1 MFSEN
6 NSKSPTKLLGTR
18 KYIFSLP
25 TRYFGKTTS
34 IQPFFFSLS
43 LSHIFGSFWVP
54 SQEDAPTHSWHKKC
68 SNFEKMLKFPENI
81 PKSIRKRFGTAK
93 HLLNYPQ
100 VIFLKSFSL
109 DIRYSHLN
117 FWPHL
122 SENSKLQA
130 ENLPKVFWRSF
141 PTYFLATFSK
151 LRPK

>member
-1 MFSEN
+1 MKFS
-6 NSKSPTKLLGTR
+6 
-18 KYIFSLP
+18 
-25 TRYFGKTTS
+25 
-34 IQPFFFSLS
+34 
-43 LSHIFGSFWVP
+43 
-54 SQEDAPTHSWHKKC
+54 
-68 SNFEKMLKFPENI
+68 ENI

-122 SENSKLQA
+122 SENSKLQS
-130 ENLPKVFWRSF
+130 ENLPKVSF
-141 PTYFLATFSK
+141 GVLFPPTFLATFSK